1 MAHAI
6 WKGHLSFGLI
16 TIPIS
21 LQAAARGERISFNQL
36 HKHDNSRIKMV
47 KYCALEDKPIPAS
60 EIVKGYEYEK
70 DRYLV
75 IEDEEIKK
83 VAPPSAKVME
93 ILEFVK
99 ADEVDPVYLE
109 SSYYL
114 APDEAG
120 EKPYALFFEA
130 LKRSGFYG
138 LAKLTMSA
146 REHVVILRP
155 GKAGLMAHTMYYA
168 DEVRQVDEFRT
179 DTSVVTD
186 KELNL
191 AMMLINT
198 LAGGFEPQKYKDNYR
213 ENVRA
218 MIEAKM
224 KGEKVVEMPS
234 PAPAKVVDILS
245 ALQASLDRAKKPA
258 AHAGTAAGGQVAEI
272 SEAVAEA
279 PAAKP
284 KRQRRKVG

>member
-1 MAHAI
+1 MAHTV
-6 WKGHLSFGLI
+6 WKGHVTFGLVSF
-16 TIPIS
+16 PVKLS
-21 LQAAARGERISFNQL
+21 VAARGETVGFNQL
-36 HKHDNSRIKMV
+36 HAKDHSRV
-47 KYCALEDKPIPAS
+47 RQVLYCIEEDKPIERS

-70 DRYLV
+70 GHYV
-75 IEDEEIKK
+75 IVEEEDLQK
-83 VAPPSAKVME
+83 VKPKSAKVME